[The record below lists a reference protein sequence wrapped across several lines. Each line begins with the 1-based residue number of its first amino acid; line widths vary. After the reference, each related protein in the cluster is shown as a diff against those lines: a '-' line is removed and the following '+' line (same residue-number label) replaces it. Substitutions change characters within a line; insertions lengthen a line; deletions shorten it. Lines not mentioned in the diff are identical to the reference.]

1 MARVVLIAG
10 LAESLVNFRG
20 PLIEALL
27 AAGHQV
33 AALGPEAQPA
43 TLAWLGARG
52 VAYRTVPL
60 ARAGLSPGG
69 DLATYRAIRAEL
81 STLKPDAVIAYTI
94 KPVVY
99 GMLAARAAGVPH
111 RHAMIT
117 GLGYA
122 FTDGAAS
129 LKRRL
134 VGLVARRLYRLGL
147 GAAETVLFQ
156 NPDDLAVFQ
165 RLGLLPPAARIGIV
179 NGSGVDTAAFMPA
192 PLPDA
197 PKLLMISRLV
207 ADKGVGEFLAAARIV
222 KAQRPEAE
230 FTLIGPAD
238 PNPAALPPGLLDAAV
253 ADGIVQYPGETA
265 DVRPALAE
273 ASIYVLPSYREGT
286 PRSVLEAMA
295 MGRAVITTDAPGCRE
310 TVQNGVNGLLVPV
323 KDAAALAQAMLRLI
337 DNPATR
343 AEMGARGRAIAVTK
357 YDAGEVARSVLA
369 LTGLER
375 TG

>member
-52 VAYRTVPL
+52 VPYRPVPL
-60 ARAGLSPGG
+60 ARAGLSPTA
-69 DLATYRAIRAEL
+69 DLATWRAMRAEL
-81 STLKPDAVIAYTI
+81 AVLKPDAVIAYTI

-122 FTDGAAS
+122 FTDGATS

-134 VGLVARRLYRLGL
+134 VGQVARRLYALGL
-147 GAAETVLFQ
+147 RQAETVLFQ
-156 NPDDLAVFQ
+156 NPDDLDVF
-165 RLGLLPPAARIGIV
+165 RNLGLLPDSARIGIV
-179 NGSGVDTAAFMPA
+179 NGSGVDTSQFAPA
-192 PLPDA
+192 PLPET
-197 PKLLMISRLV
+197 PSLLMISRLV

-222 KAQRPEAE
+222 KARRPEAT
-230 FTLIGPAD
+230 FTLVGPED
-238 PNPAALPPGLLDAAV
+238 PNPAALPPGLMAAAI
-253 ADGIVQYPGETA
+253 ADGIVHYAGETN
-265 DVRPALAE
+265 DVRPAIAG

-310 TVQNGVNGLLVPV
+310 TVQDGVNGLLVPV
-323 KDAAALAQAMLRLI
+323 KDAQALAAAMLRLI
-337 DNPATR
+337 DDAGLR
-343 AEMGARGRAIAVTK
+343 AAMGARGREIAVTK
-357 YDAGEVARSVLA
+357 YDAGAVARSVLA